1 MHPERISLT
10 VLLLAALASGCG
22 PNPPGDDDDDIL
34 ETTTLDVDL
43 AAGEAWLS
51 LREGRVLEPGEVNQN
66 NWDLHVDGWNLFLNG
81 GASGSGS
88 GAGIPFRD
96 LDPDLQFEQVNREQD
111 ILYFL
116 FQDDYGSVLSTW
128 WAYGLRGGHNVYSR
142 FHRYWLHD
150 AGRWW
155 KLQLLSYY
163 QLVDG
168 APQAAHMG
176 FRWQEVSEAGNS
188 EVRELVVDAT
198 AGGISAAPDDPLNQF
213 KYVDLESGVVT
224 EHGDDSAAGAVD
236 WHIGFRRFYIRLNGG
251 TSGTRGIASFDVDA
265 DIEETDEALLD
276 MSADN
281 TLADFEALSWAD
293 RPDLSLLVQD
303 RITPVLLG
311 WYRGNPGAGATIDPI
326 PFLLSTAN
334 DSDRAKMRVTALVD
348 GSQDSPQSISLE
360 YALLP

>member
-1 MHPERISLT
+1 MSLERSWPVIAF
-10 VLLLAALASGCG
+10 LLLAAGCG
-22 PNPPGDDDDDIL
+22 PMLPDDDDDDDTL
-34 ETTTLDVDL
+34 ETTSLDIDMSD
-43 AAGEAWLS
+43 GEAWVS
-51 LREGRVLEPGEVNQN
+51 MREGRVLVASEVTDD

-81 GASGSGS
+81 GASGPGN

-96 LDPDLQFEQVNREQD
+96 LDPDLTFEQVNREQD

-128 WAYGLRGGHNVYSR
+128 WAYGLRGGHTVYSR

-163 QLVDG
+163 ELVDA

-176 FRWQEVSEAGNS
+176 FRWQEVLESGNG
-188 EVRELVVDAT
+188 EVRELTVDAT

-213 KYVDLESGVVT
+213 RYVNLESGEIT
-224 EHGDDSAAGAVD
+224 RLSDESAATSSE

-251 TSGTRGIASFDVDA
+251 TSGPRGVASYDQDA
-265 DIEETDEALLD
+265 DVEESDEGLLEMTPESALA
-276 MSADN
+276 S
-281 TLADFEALSWAD
+281 FEALSWSD
-293 RPDLSLLVQD
+293 RPGESVLVED
-303 RITPVLLG
+303 EIAPILIG
-311 WYRGNPGAGATIDPI
+311 WYSGNPGAGASALPI
-326 PFLLSTAN
+326 PFLASTAN
-334 DSDRAKMRVTALVD
+334 DSDRAKLRVTSLVD
-348 GSQDSPQSISLE
+348 GDQDSPQSIALE